1 MECVPCHGGTAPLRG
16 AALRSLLR
24 SLGHGWKTV
33 EDHRLEKEFKFDD
46 FKSALAFTNRVGEVA
61 EEQGHHPDIHLAWG
75 RARVVLW
82 THAVEGLTQNDFIL
96 ASKIEGLSRPG
107 SS

>member
-1 MECVPCHGGTAPLRG
+1 L
-16 AALRSLLR
+16 ALRRLVKG
-24 SLGHGWKTV
+24 LGRDWKAV
-33 EDHRLEKEFKFDD
+33 KDHHLEKEFEFKD